1 MKKTVKC
8 YLHYKPKSYGDGF
21 EVWDLDMTG
30 DDDRILIT
38 ALDVVFDVPDDFDPR
53 PLQIKALYEKQE
65 KAAAA
70 FHTLT
75 TEIMRQINEL
85 QALEMTA

>member
-21 EVWDLDMTG
+21 EVWDMDMSS
-30 DDDRILIT
+30 DEDRILINS
-38 ALDVVFDVPDDFDPR
+38 LDVVFDVPDGFDPR
-53 PLQIKALYEKQE
+53 PLQIKALEEEQS

-70 FHTLT
+70 FHALN

-85 QALEMTA
+85 QALELTA